1 MSMNHYIVVHYSEIG
16 LKGKN
21 RRFFEEKLKRNIRE
35 TLRDFDIGVAR
46 RISGRLIIKISKET
60 QEKNWNEI
68 KKRIERVFGISYFA
82 LASCVRPEIKTI
94 EKEALNLVRD
104 KKFHSF
110 RITTKRSEKRF
121 PLKSYEINKKVG
133 AYILK
138 KTKTNPHTIPVLRGG
153 ARGKPS
159 HQYISVRV
167 KVDLEKPDLTCFIEI
182 VENYA
187 FLYLEKIK
195 GPGGLPVGVSGRAIC
210 LLSGGIDSSVA
221 AYKIMK
227 RGVEVIFVHF
237 ESFPQTPKAS
247 QEKVRDLVKIL
258 DEYQFHSKLYFVP
271 FLKIQKEIAISTLVQ
286 YRIILYRR
294 MMFRI
299 AEEVA
304 QKEKSLA
311 LITGESVGQV
321 ASQTLDNISAI
332 SEVAKIPI
340 LRPLIGED
348 KQEIIERAKA
358 IGTYDISIL
367 PFEDCCSL
375 FVPKHPTT
383 KANIDLV
390 KNEEKKLKIKT
401 LIREALKNSVVENLT
416 LKNMPN

>member
-1 MSMNHYIVVHYSEIG
+1 
-16 LKGKN
+16 
-21 RRFFEEKLKRNIRE
+21 
-35 TLRDFDIGVAR
+35 
-46 RISGRLIIKISKET
+46 
-60 QEKNWNEI
+60 
-68 KKRIERVFGISYFA
+68 
-82 LASCVRPEIKTI
+82 
-94 EKEALNLVRD
+94 
-104 KKFHSF
+104 
-110 RITTKRSEKRF
+110 
-121 PLKSYEINKKVG
+121 
-133 AYILK
+133 
-138 KTKTNPHTIPVLRGG
+138 
-153 ARGKPS
+153 
-159 HQYISVRV
+159 
-167 KVDLEKPDLTCFIEI
+167 
-182 VENYA
+182 
-187 FLYLEKIK
+187 
-195 GPGGLPVGVSGRAIC
+195 
-210 LLSGGIDSSVA
+210 
-221 AYKIMK
+221 MK
-227 RGVEVIFVHF
+227 RGVKVIFVHF